1 MPTPDQH
8 AQFMQKAIEL
18 ATENVTSGCG
28 GPFGAV
34 IVRDGEIVATG
45 VNCVTANNDPTA
57 HAEVT
62 AIRAACTALGSFL
75 LTGCIIYTSC
85 EPCPMCLAAIYWSR
99 CEAIYFGNTAA
110 DAAHA
115 GFDDSFLY
123 TEVQKPHAARTIRP
137 LRASTLGASALT
149 ELTTRNPRSS
159 WPKRSSPQ
167 RSESSKQ

>member
-1 MPTPDQH
+1 MTTTSPEQH
-8 AQFMQKAIEL
+8 ARFMQKAIEL
-18 ATENVTSGCG
+18 AMDNVTSGCG

-34 IVRDGEIVATG
+34 IVRNGEIVATG

-62 AIRAACTALGSFL
+62 AIRAACTALGSFQ
-75 LTGCIIYTSC
+75 LTGCTIYTSC

-123 TEVQKPHAARTIRP
+123 TEVQRPHAARTISTQQLLP
-137 LRASTLGASALT
+137 EQAIASLNAWRERTD
-149 ELTTRNPRSS
+149 
-159 WPKRSSPQ
+159 KIDY
-167 RSESSKQ
+167 